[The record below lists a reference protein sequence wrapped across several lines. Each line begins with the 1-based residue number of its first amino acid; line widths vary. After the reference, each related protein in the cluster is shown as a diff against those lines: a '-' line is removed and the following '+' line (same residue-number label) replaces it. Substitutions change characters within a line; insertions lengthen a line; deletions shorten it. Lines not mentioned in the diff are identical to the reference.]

1 MVQANMQ
8 PPLRRPVLNQL
19 IQDYVKR
26 YILDN
31 ELSASDPLPSEIQL
45 AQELGV
51 GRGSVREA
59 IKALQSLGIVEVR
72 HGDGLY
78 VSPFTL
84 DPMLEILSYG
94 MRFDATTLAELAQ
107 IRVWLE
113 RAAIERAVHQI
124 GPQDLARLEALMGT
138 WREKAAA
145 GEPAPDLDQEFHRII
160 VGTLNN
166 QTLMKFFEVFWIAS
180 GKLDDLLI
188 QDARSPEGDFQVH
201 QAILNAVKTGDS
213 RLAQQHMTRH
223 FSRLQEHI
231 RQTTGGK

>member
-1 MVQANMQ
+1 MHMQ
-8 PPLRRPVLNQL
+8 TPLRRPALNQL
-19 IQDYVKR
+19 IRDYVKR

-31 ELSASDPLPSEIQL
+31 ELNAGDPLPTETQL

-78 VSPFTL
+78 VHPYTL

-94 MRFDATTLAELAQ
+94 TRFDAATLAELVQ
-107 IRVWLE
+107 IRLLLE
-113 RAAIERAVHQI
+113 RAAIEYAVDHI
-124 GPQDLARLEALMGT
+124 DPQDLARLEALMDT

-160 VGTLNN
+160 YGTLNN
-166 QTLMKFFEVFWIAS
+166 QTLMKLFEVFWIAFENLNDPIIS
-180 GKLDDLLI
+180 NASLL
-188 QDARSPEGDFQVH
+188 GHDFENH
-201 QAILNAVKTGDS
+201 QAILTAMKAGDS
-213 RLAQQHMTRH
+213 NLAQHHVTQH
-223 FSRLQEHI
+223 FSRLQERI
-231 RQTTGGK
+231 RQATGGG